1 MKRCDLSI
9 TISYRGSN
17 KGRVGL
23 HEQIST
29 GGLVF
34 FHNAGGVGGDRI
46 NRGSCCYICH
56 DQ

>member
-9 TISYRGSN
+9 TICYRGSN

-29 GGLVF
+29 GGLGF